1 MLLLVT
7 FFTQLR
13 TKKHRKIDF
22 FLPMYYN
29 KKSEGAFR
37 VLFAFFVWSG
47 YAPGNRVLFP
57 RGRRRER
64 MVVRKE

>member
-1 MLLLVT
+1 MLLPVT

-37 VLFAFFVWSG
+37 VLFAFLYGAVMRRG
-47 YAPGNRVLFP
+47 TACCFP
-57 RGRRRER
+57 AGAAA
-64 MVVRKE
+64 KEWW